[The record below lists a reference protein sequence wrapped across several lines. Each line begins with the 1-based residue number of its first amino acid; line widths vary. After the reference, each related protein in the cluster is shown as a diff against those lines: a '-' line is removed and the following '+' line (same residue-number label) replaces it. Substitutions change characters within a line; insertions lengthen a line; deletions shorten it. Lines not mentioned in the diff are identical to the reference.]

1 MHAVPEAEE
10 CPAAQLEHDTAEAA
24 ENWPAGHAEHDF
36 APAAE
41 NVSTPQPAQST
52 PSFAEN

>member
-1 MHAVPEAEE
+1 MHALPEAEDF
-10 CPAAQLEHDTAEAA
+10 PAAQLEHDTAEAA
-24 ENWPAGHAEHDF
+24 ENWPAGHAEHDV